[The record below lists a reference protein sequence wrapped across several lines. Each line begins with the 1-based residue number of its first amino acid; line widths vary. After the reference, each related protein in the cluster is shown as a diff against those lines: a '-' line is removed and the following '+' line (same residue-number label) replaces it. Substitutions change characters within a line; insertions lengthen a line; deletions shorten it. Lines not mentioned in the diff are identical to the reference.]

1 MWLPY
6 RGVGSVLFAH
16 RIIAHVVLNVHQQKE
31 VIKHRLSSRNLKRSE
46 SLILT
51 IVQVVELYTSRNINA
66 IKNLYIL
73 EILFIGQTI
82 FILV

>member
-1 MWLPY
+1 MNTH
-6 RGVGSVLFAH
+6 VMDVKDVKVQEVLVYLEGNAMEMQE
-16 RIIAHVVLNVHQQKE
+16 RIISL
-31 VIKHRLSSRNLKRSE
+31 LSSRNLKRSE

>member
-6 RGVGSVLFAH
+6 RGVGGVLFAH
-16 RIIAHVVLNVHQQKE
+16 RTIAHVILNAFQMQE
-31 VIKHRLSSRNLKRSE
+31 ATEYLSSSRNLKRSE